1 MYATLRPLQRRLVLE
16 ISTAPPIPHLRMYPR
31 MTSFAQR
38 HQVLC
43 IVSSAM
49 REWQFVMYLLGWRVT
64 SLLQTHLTQWVSRR
78 IVVTDTFP
86 RSAVTLAW
94 AVLSAVAFV
103 LFVGKLGMLLAVAV
117 MRKFRTV
124 RIGTRVCRLCGHKI
138 ISNRKSP
145 AFARLFTIFSIIQYI
160 TLGAV
165 QTMANRVTFRGRQ
178 SFSVLFY
185 ASG

>member
-1 MYATLRPLQRRLVLE
+1 M
-16 ISTAPPIPHLRMYPR
+16 IFCSTRVVTQTYLICNNRQLSEMAAVFVMPPITHLRMYPR
-31 MTSFAQR
+31 MTRLAQR

-43 IVSSAM
+43 IVSSAL
-49 REWQFVMYLLGWRVT
+49 RERQFVMYLLGWRVT

-103 LFVGKLGMLLAVAV
+103 MFVSKLGMLGTVAA

-124 RIGTRVCRLCGHKI
+124 RVSTRVCGFGGHYL

-145 AFARLFTIFSIIQYI
+145 AF
-160 TLGAV
+160 
-165 QTMANRVTFRGRQ
+165 
-178 SFSVLFY
+178 
-185 ASG
+185 